1 MPYGLK
7 GKHIEAINSV
17 FSKYPQIEKTILY
30 GSRAKGNYRNRSDI
44 DLTLKGEALTLSI
57 LSKIETELDDLLL
70 PYKIDISIHHK
81 IENPDLLEHMD
92 RVGIV
97 FYEKGIKQWKERTL
111 DELAELENNNWKVGG
126 EKMPYIA
133 LEHIIE
139 NDLRINGI
147 GSSDEVASNKYYF
160 TPNNFLF
167 GKLRPYFRKLYR
179 PNFNG
184 ICSTDIWVI
193 KPKGENDKNFLF
205 YFFAN
210 QEFVEQS
217 YSTSGGTRMPRADWK
232 YMSNTRWLFPEP
244 EEQKAIASVLS
255 SLDDKIDLLH
265 RQNQTLEQMA
275 ETLFRQWFI
284 EEADESWEVLS
295 LSDIAEVKNGFAF
308 NSKSYIDYTPDSLEV
323 FKMGHIEKGGGLRAN
338 PKKNY
343 ASRSEKLKRYIL
355 NKNDIVMAMTDM
367 KDNVVILGVP
377 AMIYKCNHYVLNQ
390 RVACIFLKS
399 NKKLLNQYFLYIQL
413 KNKDNIAILQS
424 KANSGVQVN
433 LSTQTIK
440 DIEVIVPPFKIQQE
454 REASIVN
461 LFDKSEKNIS
471 QIRTLEKL
479 RDTLLPKLMSGEIRV
494 DSE

>member
-1 MPYGLK
+1 MYGLK
-7 GKHIEAINSV
+7 EKHIEAVNSV
-17 FSKYPQIEKTILY
+17 FSKYPQIEKATLY
-30 GSRAKGNYRNRSDI
+30 GSRAKGNYRNGSDI

-97 FYEKGIKQWKERTL
+97 FYEKNIDQWKERTL
-111 DELAELENNNWKVGG
+111 DELAELENNNWKVGD

-133 LEHIIE
+133 LKHIIE

-147 GSSDEVASNKYYF
+147 GSSVEVVSNKYHF
-160 TPNNFLF
+160 TSNNFLF

-179 PNFNG
+179 PNFKG

-210 QEFVEQS
+210 QEFVDQS

-232 YMSNTRWLFPEP
+232 YMSKTKWLFPGS
-244 EEQKAIASVLS
+244 EEQKAIAEVLS

-284 EEADESWEVLS
+284 EEADESWGKVKLK
-295 LSDIAEVKNGFAF
+295 DIYSFDKGFE
-308 NSKSYIDYTPDSLEV
+308 SGS
-323 FKMGHIEKGGGLRAN
+323 
-338 PKKNY
+338 KNY
-343 ASRSEKLKRYIL
+343 FEKKFAGAIRFIR
-355 NKNDIVMAMTDM
+355 VGDM
-367 KDNVVILGVP
+367 
-377 AMIYKCNHYVLNQ
+377 
-390 RVACIFLKS
+390 
-399 NKKLLNQYFLYIQL
+399 L
-413 KNKDNIAILQS
+413 KNKGSIY
-424 KANSGVQVN
+424 
-433 LSTQTIK
+433 
-440 DIEVIVPPFKIQQE
+440 IET
-454 REASIVN
+454 
-461 LFDKSEKNIS
+461 NIS
-471 QIRTLEKL
+471 QNTCNYNDLLVSFDGTIGRVVFGIKGAYSSGIRKIYSDDKAFNNLGFKYILFKSRDIQDEIQGHATGSVILHASSSINFLSFRYKDYNQLINFNIIVTPMFDKIYSNHIQICTLEKL